1 MPIALQRAER
11 ADSCRARSVTERMVD
26 IETGERTGSRPSAAE
41 GGGAP
46 APALRPADPRSSSS
60 AQLLSPQAG
69 RGEDLS
75 PTRNEGRSRP
85 WNPPMHRIDRDSAVA
100 LIEPLTELVA
110 QAGAAIL
117 AVNRGSMTVDG
128 KAYG

>member
-26 IETGERTGSRPSAAE
+26 IEPGERTGSRPSAAE

-60 AQLLSPQAG
+60 AQLLSPQKG
-69 RGEDLS
+69 GERLRDVVSRETTRPSQPASVLRAADTPPKS
-75 PTRNEGRSRP
+75 PTPPVSGRR
-85 WNPPMHRIDRDSAVA
+85 
-100 LIEPLTELVA
+100 
-110 QAGAAIL
+110 AGP
-117 AVNRGSMTVDG
+117 
-128 KAYG
+128 